1 MRMILLHIDEA
12 TPVYI
17 NPQLV
22 RAVSPFADARSRIFF
37 DEQHFV
43 VVKETAEAVAHA
55 IENVR

>member
-1 MRMILLHIDEA
+1 MILLHVDET

-22 RAVSPFADARSRIFF
+22 RAVSPFADSKSRIFF